1 MRPDS
6 VAHNTTNSHRGK
18 LTPAPLSLSIFHQ
31 KIQNPM

>member
-6 VAHNTTNSHRGK
+6 VARKTTNSHRGK
-18 LTPAPLSLSIFHQ
+18 LTPAQTSLSISHQ